1 MYSSNSSGNS
11 YSGGGG
17 SSSWNDRY
25 ADSSSRRDYG
35 SSSSYSG
42 GGGGYSSSRGG
53 GGFSSGGYGGS
64 RGGGYG
70 GGGGY
75 GNGGSGDL
83 GANLDSNIQWDI
95 SKLPVFEKN
104 FYYEHPDVTKR
115 SPQEYEDW
123 KRKHD
128 ITMNGKGV
136 PKCVYTF
143 EEASFPEYVLDEVMR
158 LGFKNPTPIQCQGW
172 PMALSGRDMVGISAT
187 GSGKTLAFLLPAIV
201 HINAQPYLQP
211 GDGPIVL
218 IIAPTRELA
227 VQIQQEANKFG
238 ASSKIKNT
246 CIYGGVPKG
255 GQIADLRRGVEICI
269 CTPGRMIDMLG
280 MGKTN
285 LRRVTYLVLDE
296 ADRMLDMGFEPQLRK
311 IVSQIRPDRQTLMWS
326 ATWPKEIVS
335 LAHDFLTDF
344 IQVTV
349 GSLDLTANKSIKQ
362 IVEVMDDH
370 QKYAALMDHMKD
382 IYEGGRIIIFC
393 ETKRGADELSR
404 NLRNSRYVCK
414 AIHGNKSQEERDWVL
429 KEFKEG
435 KTQVLVATD
444 VASRGLDI
452 KDIRYVI
459 NFDMPKNIED
469 YIHRIGRTARAG
481 TKGNALSFFTSDN
494 GRLAGPLVKILEEA
508 EQEVPRD
515 LRGLVGRGG
524 GGGGRGG
531 RGGRGGGRGG
541 YQRW

>member
-1 MYSSNSSGNS
+1 
-11 YSGGGG
+11 
-17 SSSWNDRY
+17 
-25 ADSSSRRDYG
+25 
-35 SSSSYSG
+35 
-42 GGGGYSSSRGG
+42 
-53 GGFSSGGYGGS
+53 
-64 RGGGYG
+64 
-70 GGGGY
+70 
-75 GNGGSGDL
+75 
-83 GANLDSNIQWDI
+83 
-95 SKLPVFEKN
+95 
-104 FYYEHPDVTKR
+104 
-115 SPQEYEDW
+115 
-123 KRKHD
+123 
-128 ITMNGKGV
+128 
-136 PKCVYTF
+136 
-143 EEASFPEYVLDEVMR
+143 
-158 LGFKNPTPIQCQGW
+158 
-172 PMALSGRDMVGISAT
+172 
-187 GSGKTLAFLLPAIV
+187 
-201 HINAQPYLQP
+201 
-211 GDGPIVL
+211 
-218 IIAPTRELA
+218 
-227 VQIQQEANKFG
+227 
-238 ASSKIKNT
+238 
-246 CIYGGVPKG
+246 
-255 GQIADLRRGVEICI
+255 
-269 CTPGRMIDMLG
+269 MIDMLG

-362 IVEVMDDH
+362 VVEVMDDH

-481 TKGNALSFFTSDN
+481 TKGNAISFFTSDN

-524 GGGGRGG
+524 GGGGGRGG